1 MKEIT
6 QFSRI
11 HLFIMVV
18 FIMQLFVNMIY
29 AQSASS
35 RKIHIAVLDFDAR
48 EGIGRGEAASLSDIF
63 CSELVQTGK
72 YVVVDRNRIKAI
84 LNEQGFQQSEA
95 CSSVECIVEAG
106 KILKVEKIFAGV
118 IGKIGRLYTIN
129 IQLIDISTA
138 QIQDNKNRQH
148 DGDIEELATKIIP
161 EIASEMTFNLTGE
174 EVSVQQTVSSSD
186 YKRHEFFVGFGGGSG
201 DNNSTFL
208 GARDIQ
214 IKVKG
219 LFTAAYFYN
228 FGRYFA
234 TGLRFSN
241 YRNDFDRFPTR
252 PALNTGRFMSLE
264 ITSNILSLEGRCIFI
279 RSSFEPYASLFFAF
293 HFGNMKGRNGGDD
306 ILKEINYDGPGGG
319 IALGVKAL
327 IFDNFGLALEGRA
340 VSGKMGW
347 HYENPQDGYVFIQDQ
362 YNAAYRAGMLM
373 LFAQF

>member
-1 MKEIT
+1 MN
-6 QFSRI
+6 
-11 HLFIMVV
+11 MV
-18 FIMQLFVNMIY
+18 F
-29 AQSASS
+29 AQSASQK
-35 RKIHIAVLDFDAR
+35 KIHIAVLDFDAR
-48 EGIGRGEAASLSDIF
+48 EGVGKGEAASLSDIF
-63 CSELVQTGK
+63 CSQLVQTGK

-148 DGDIEELATKIIP
+148 DGDIEDLAMKIIP

-174 EVSVQQTVSSSD
+174 EVTIEQDISSTG

-201 DNNSTFL
+201 DNNSTFID
-208 GARDIQ
+208 ARDVQ

-234 TGLRFSN
+234 AGLRFSN
-241 YRNDFDRFPTR
+241 YHNEYERFPTM
-252 PALNTGRFMSLE
+252 PLTAGRFMTLE
-264 ITSNILSLEGRCIFI
+264 INSNVLSLEGRCIFI
-279 RSSFEPYASLFFAF
+279 RSAFEPYASLFFAF
-293 HFGNMKGRNGGDD
+293 HFGNMKGSGNGDD
-306 ILKEINYDGPGGG
+306 VLRKIDYDGPGGG
-319 IALGVKAL
+319 LALGVKAL
-327 IFDNFGLALEGRA
+327 IFDNFGLAVEGRA

-347 HYENPQDGYVFIQDQ
+347 HNENPQNGYRFIQDE
-362 YNAAYRAGMLM
+362 YNAAYRALMLM